1 MNWKKTRIST
11 LAALAACAAAF
22 ATQANAAT
30 INSNIPVAGTFN
42 ASLGGSGTASLTSA
56 SGNFRQWLLFTH
68 ANIKVSASP
77 QTVNLTIPTVNPG
90 TMSASGNVDLDY
102 DDFTPGTPQT
112 VNQAALDLNGA
123 TNIPFN
129 INVAPLVINTSLG
142 NFNLQLAVTG
152 TITDIDF
159 VSNGSSP
166 VLGGNG
172 GSYNLPGDFQVT
184 LNGAVTGTLVGVP
197 IIGNVGLGTLF
208 TLAPQT
214 LSFAS
219 ALPGFAT
226 LADLQG
232 GLPPFPNDMLA
243 NFAAA
248 LPFTIPVP
256 LNLPIAVNQTATVPN
271 GQSGFSSLQINGNI
285 AATLNLSNIGY
296 NVSGTVPNVLVPEP
310 GSLTLASLGVI
321 GLVGLARRRRK

>member
-1 MNWKKTRIST
+1 M
-11 LAALAACAAAF
+11 
-22 ATQANAAT
+22 
-30 INSNIPVAGTFN
+30 
-42 ASLGGSGTASLTSA
+42 
-56 SGNFRQWLLFTH
+56 H
-68 ANIKVSASP
+68 
-77 QTVNLTIPTVNPG
+77 
-90 TMSASGNVDLDY
+90 
-102 DDFTPGTPQT
+102 
-112 VNQAALDLNGA
+112 
-123 TNIPFN
+123 
-129 INVAPLVINTSLG
+129 
-142 NFNLQLAVTG
+142 
-152 TITDIDF
+152 
-159 VSNGSSP
+159 
-166 VLGGNG
+166 
-172 GSYNLPGDFQVT
+172 
-184 LNGAVTGTLVGVP
+184 VTGTLVGVP

-256 LNLPIAVNQTATVPN
+256 LNLPIAVNQTATIPN

-321 GLVGLARRRRK
+321 GLVGLRGVAASKAILDAIRVMIDLRSSGSASVLDAEPSFGPRSAPAWEGQSGPGDSSTRLIRATKLKELLAA